1 MSILAKK
8 LNGKRPLGV
17 YFQSWSSNWSNT
29 ASNLDLT
36 NINNKINIVFLSF
49 INPNCSYIKGSNTFS
64 GTGLDFSSNF
74 STVKESIQI
83 LKTRGVIVMLSVGG
97 ATYHFNDS
105 FNPKPIIDFA
115 NDLGVDGIDID
126 WEPTTGASEANQLGS
141 IINKIRINYQSG
153 LLSMAAFSVGAY
165 GQGDFTN
172 SQPSGQYTSMC
183 IPGLKSNGHQLDFI
197 NIMSYDAGNTYNPIE
212 AFKSYRSYYKGPLLI
227 GAEVPPEAWGG
238 NVITLDKV
246 NTYSK
251 YILTDNPL
259 NGLFVWSYQKQGQ
272 PSSIDIIS
280 SALNVFNLSKIPTIP
295 QQNPSSNNSK
305 ISIPSKPTPP
315 SSLPQPTVPQPT
327 APPTVSQPTASKP
340 TVSQPTVSQPTVP
353 QPTVSSNN
361 SKISLWNTNIKYSI
375 NDIVL
380 YNDKKYKCIQSH
392 TSIVTW
398 EPSIYTQALW
408 SLL

>member
-17 YFQSWSSNWSNT
+17 YFQSWSSNWSNS

-36 NINNKINIVFLSF
+36 NINKQINIVFLSF

-64 GTGLDFSSNF
+64 GTGLDFSSDF
-74 STVKESIQI
+74 TIVKESIKL
-83 LKTRGVIVMLSVGG
+83 LKAKGVIVMLSVGG

-105 FNPKPIIDFA
+105 FNPKSVIDFA

-126 WEPTTGASEANQLGS
+126 WEPTTGASQSTQLGS
-141 IINKIRINYQSG
+141 IINKIRNNYPSG
-153 LLSMAAFSVGAY
+153 ILSMAAFSVGAY
-165 GQGDFTN
+165 GQGGFIN

-227 GAEVPPEAWGG
+227 GTEVPPEAWGG

-251 YILTDNPL
+251 YVLTDNNPL

-280 SALNVFNLSKIPTIP
+280 SAFNIFNKIPNPPQPKPPQPNPPQPIDQSKIP
-295 QQNPSSNNSK
+295 
-305 ISIPSKPTPP
+305 
-315 SSLPQPTVPQPT
+315 
-327 APPTVSQPTASKP
+327 
-340 TVSQPTVSQPTVP
+340 
-353 QPTVSSNN
+353 
-361 SKISLWNTNIKYSI
+361 LWNSNVKYAI
-375 NDIVL
+375 NNMVL
-380 YNDKKYKCIQSH
+380 YNNKKYKCIQSH
-392 TSIVTW
+392 TSIVSW

-408 SLL
+408 LLL

>member
-17 YFQSWSSNWSNT
+17 YFQSWSSNWSNS
-29 ASNLDLT
+29 ASKLDLT
-36 NINNKINIVFLSF
+36 NIHNQINIVFLSF
-49 INPNCSYIKGSNTFS
+49 MNPNSSYIKGSNTFS
-64 GTGLDFSSNF
+64 GTGLDFSSDF
-74 STVKESIQI
+74 TIVKESIKL
-83 LKTRGVIVMLSVGG
+83 LKAKGVIVMLSVGG
-97 ATYHFNDS
+97 ATYHFNDT
-105 FNPKPIIDFA
+105 FIPKSVIDFA

-141 IINKIRINYQSG
+141 IINKIRTNYPSG

-165 GQGDFTN
+165 GQGDFIN

-197 NIMSYDAGNTYNPIE
+197 NIMSYDAGNAYNPIE

-251 YILTDNPL
+251 YTLTDNNPL
-259 NGLFVWSYQKQGQ
+259 NGLFVWSYQKQGK

-280 SALNVFNLSKIPTIP
+280 SAFNIFNLSKIPTPSQPTPSQPNPAQPTPTQPTPTQPKPP
-295 QQNPSSNNSK
+295 QQNPSQPK
-305 ISIPSKPTPP
+305 PPQPTPP
-315 SSLPQPTVPQPT
+315 QPKPPQPNDQ
-327 APPTVSQPTASKP
+327 
-340 TVSQPTVSQPTVP
+340 
-353 QPTVSSNN
+353 N
-361 SKISLWNTNIKYSI
+361 KIPLWNSNVKYTI
-375 NDIVL
+375 NNMVL
-380 YNDKKYKCIQSH
+380 YNNKKYKCIQSH
-392 TSIVTW
+392 TSIVSW